1 MSVGQPEEIDIAF
14 NSWYNQAQPLEAIMA
29 GLKETTT
36 HLMPAEAR
44 VIKNQIK
51 NAFTH
56 GYARGVAAEAAQPL
70 ADDPER
76 GPVR

>member
-14 NSWYNQAQPLEAIMA
+14 NTWLHQSQPLAAIVRETKVPLRPDEAQSI
-29 GLKETTT
+29 LRT
-36 HLMPAEAR
+36 
-44 VIKNQIK
+44 IK

-70 ADDPER
+70 PDHPEL

>member
-14 NSWYNQAQPLEAIMA
+14 NSWYNQAQPIAAIIKDSGPMH
-29 GLKETTT
+29 EVR
-36 HLMPAEAR
+36 AR
-44 VIKNQIK
+44 AIKNQIK
-51 NAFTH
+51 HAFTH

-70 ADDPER
+70 PDDPDR